1 MTRIELLERCISE
14 TLSNTRA
21 SPAPS
26 MTSRATS
33 ASKWEFVEGARTH
46 SMVSEC
52 RVARAVMRVEGMGRR
67 YTAYE
72 VNVVTGGGQSCSV
85 AKRFSDF
92 LELHNSLCSM
102 YPMLLMPPVASQLF
116 ASRTRSWFRRFDPEF
131 IECRRVWL
139 DEYMTCLVRTGELN
153 KSQLV
158 NNFFSA
164 SGVRDMGPSAQLL
177 SFPLPLE
184 AGKNSEKSV
193 P

>member
-1 MTRIELLERCISE
+1 LTRIELLERSISE

-46 SMVSEC
+46 NMVSEC

-116 ASRTRSWFRRFDPEF
+116 ASRTRS
-131 IECRRVWL
+131 CRRVWL

-158 NNFFSA
+158 NNFLSA
-164 SGVRDMGPSAQLL
+164 SGVSDMGPSAQLL
-177 SFPLPLE
+177 SFPLPLA
-184 AGKNSEKSV
+184 AGKISEKSV